1 MQTTAIDDDAR
12 VQPSPAR
19 ARVVAGLLEGALW
32 VLLAVVLVTQV
43 VRPLVGP
50 SMLGIGQGPYWGV
63 DREVRADLSADVWA
77 KAAAELGGTLPASL
91 GRGLGAGEYH
101 QGEAVESTLPNSVQV
116 QAWDPDLRQ
125 TVGLG
130 GSALLAGV
138 VVAVALVLAILVVRD
153 LRRGRLFRAAN
164 LRRVYAAAVVVG
176 FGGMLAQALGAWG
189 RVGILES
196 PRLAG
201 YVEPSWS
208 VSFVPLVVGL
218 TLAGG
223 AEVLRLGARMQRDVE
238 GLV

>member
-1 MQTTAIDDDAR
+1 MQTTAIDDDLR
-12 VQPSPAR
+12 VQPNPAR
-19 ARVVAGLLEGALW
+19 ARVVAGLLEATLW
-32 VLLAVVLVTQV
+32 VLLAVVIVTQV

-50 SMLGIGQGPYWGV
+50 SMLGIGQGPYWGM
-63 DREVRADLSADVWA
+63 DREIRADLSPDVWA
-77 KAAAELGGTLPASL
+77 RAAADLGGTLPAAL
-91 GRGLGAGEYH
+91 ARGLGDGEYH
-101 QGEAVESTLPNSVQV
+101 RGEAVESTLPNSVEI

-125 TVGLG
+125 TAGLG
-130 GSALLAGV
+130 GSALLTGV
-138 VVAVALVLAILVVRD
+138 VVAVALALALLVVRD

-176 FGGMLAQALGAWG
+176 FGGMLAQVLGAWG

-223 AEVLRLGARMQRDVE
+223 AEVLRLGVRMQRDVE